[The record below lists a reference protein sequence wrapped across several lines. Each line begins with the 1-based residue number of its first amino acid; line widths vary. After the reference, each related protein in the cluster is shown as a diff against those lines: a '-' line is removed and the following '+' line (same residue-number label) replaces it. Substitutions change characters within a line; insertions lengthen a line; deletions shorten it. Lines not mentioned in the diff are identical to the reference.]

1 MTSAHLRKYMSPV
14 KMPQNCLTGDLMRFL
29 PLILALTCATPA
41 LADVPCGGS
50 FSSFVKNVKAEAVR
64 MGHDK
69 ATVNAFLAN
78 AQHSPAVIKA
88 DRSQGVFK
96 KDFIDFSRAV
106 ISQNRI
112 SNGKSNAAKYQSIFE
127 KVEQQYGVSRAVLL
141 AFWALETD
149 YGQVQGNFNTL
160 NSLLTLGHDCR
171 RPALFQPQIFAA
183 LELYENGDFDP
194 ARTVGAW
201 AGEIGMVQMLP
212 EDILVNGVDGDGDGH
227 VRLKTSVPD
236 ALMSGGKM
244 LNRLGWRAGE
254 PWLQE
259 ITVPSNLDW
268 SKTGLNHKMSVG
280 EWAKAGVSPRAGS
293 LGKSN
298 TKASVLLPMGRNG
311 PAFLAYP
318 NFDVYFE
325 WNKSFV
331 YVTTAAYFAT
341 RLGGASPYNAGNPE
355 PSLSD
360 GQMKQLQTKL
370 KKHGHDVGKV
380 DGILGAK
387 TRAAVQAEQQ
397 RVGLP
402 ADAWPTTELLSKL

>member
-1 MTSAHLRKYMSPV
+1 
-14 KMPQNCLTGDLMRFL
+14 MRFL
-29 PLILALTCATPA
+29 PLVLALTCASPA
-41 LADVPCGGS
+41 LANVPCGGS
-50 FSSFVKNVKAEAVR
+50 FSSFVKNAKAEAVR

-69 ATVNAFLAN
+69 GTVNKFFAN
-78 AQHSPAVIKA
+78 AAHSPAVIKA

-96 KDFIDFSRAV
+96 KNFIEFSRAV
-106 ISQNRI
+106 ISQNRM
-112 SNGKSNAAKYQSIFE
+112 SNGASYGGKYKSIFN
-127 KVEQQYGVSRAVLL
+127 KIEQQYGVSRGVLL

-171 RPALFQPQIFAA
+171 RPELFQPQIFAA
-183 LELYENGDFDP
+183 LELYEHGDFDP
-194 ARTVGAW
+194 VKTKGAW

-212 EDILVNGVDGDGDGH
+212 EDILRNGVDGDGDGH
-227 VRLKTSVPD
+227 VRLKTSAPD

-244 LNRLGWRAGE
+244 LSGLGWRAGE

-268 SKTGLNHKMSVG
+268 SKTGLNHKISVG
-280 EWAKAGVSPRAGS
+280 DWAKMGVTARSGS
-293 LGKSN
+293 LGKSSL
-298 TKASVLLPMGRNG
+298 KASVLLPMGRKG

-341 RLGGASPYNAGNPE
+341 RLEGAPAYKAGNPDKG
-355 PSLSD
+355 LSD
-360 GQMKQLQTKL
+360 AQMKQLQTKL
-370 KKHGHDVGKV
+370 KKRGHDVGKV

-387 TRAAVQAEQQ
+387 TRAAVQKEQK
-397 RVGLP
+397 RLGMP
-402 ADAWPTTELLSKL
+402 ADAWPTSALLGKL